1 LERHLI
7 CRANTHLSRRLGIVQ
22 AYNSVLMNARVLG
35 QIQEICFREGQDIH
49 QGEVLAVTDPRVYQA
64 QYN

>member
-1 LERHLI
+1 
-7 CRANTHLSRRLGIVQ
+7 
-22 AYNSVLMNARVLG
+22 MNARVLG

-64 QYN
+64 QYNQAIAKKQQDEAS

>member
-1 LERHLI
+1 M
-7 CRANTHLSRRLGIVQ
+7 Q

-64 QYN
+64 QYNQAIAKKQQDEAS